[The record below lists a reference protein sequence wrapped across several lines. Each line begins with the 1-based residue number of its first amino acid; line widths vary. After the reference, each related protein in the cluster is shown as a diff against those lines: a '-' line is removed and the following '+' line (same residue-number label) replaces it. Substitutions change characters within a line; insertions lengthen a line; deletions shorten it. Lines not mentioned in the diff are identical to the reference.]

1 MTASAVFTPC
11 TDVDLDAEV
20 ELNSASLRLLQ
31 NAIRAELPTGT
42 KLVAMMLC
50 CHHNNQVGAAWPSP
64 DRLAKLCGMHRRT
77 VVSHLSTLKNMG
89 LALVGKIPGVRTPA
103 YALQENTLQSIAIA
117 GIKWSKNML
126 CGAESMQPP
135 TAPSMVNPA
144 KNAGITIQGT
154 EGTEDLKELGG
165 TEDARATPPAPVP
178 APAPATP
185 AKPEPA
191 PALALFASHLG
202 QPEQPTAG
210 VRTAPPSDE
219 QTAIALV
226 NTQRISNGKKPLAL
240 ADLQQLRTEAIKAGI
255 TTVQAANWILERTGR
270 NFFHAE
276 FFAPPVPAPV
286 APAVPAQPAPQPAEP
301 APVLTPEQ
309 SAKQEAAAA
318 AAKAKLK
325 AMFAQ
330 PASAATPAQA
340 QAADALVVPNTG
352 HAWADSA
359 LAEALAGEPV
369 GVRRLEMACQLAK
382 VSYSA
387 VRAAQKRAATAL
399 VVT

>member
-20 ELNSASLRLLQ
+20 ELNSTSLRLLQ

-135 TAPSMVNPA
+135 TVPSMVNPA

-165 TEDARATPPAPVP
+165 TEARATPPAPVP
-178 APAPATP
+178 APAA
-185 AKPEPA
+185 PEPA
-191 PALALFASHLG
+191 PSPALFAS
-202 QPEQPTAG
+202 QPQKPEQPTAPADA
-210 VRTAPPSDE
+210 TAFA
-219 QTAIALV
+219 QLV
-226 NTQRISNGKKPLAL
+226 DRINAQRASNGKKPFAL
-240 ADLQQLRTEAIKAGI
+240 ADLHQLRSEAAKSGI
-255 TTVQAANWILERTGR
+255 TPEAAAKWILERSGR
-270 NFFHAE
+270 NFFKADY
-276 FFAPPVPAPV
+276 FAPPTPAPV
-286 APAVPAQPAPQPAEP
+286 TPTTPAQPAPQPAEP
-301 APVLTPEQ
+301 EPMLTPEQ
-309 SAKQEAAAA
+309 SAEQEASAA

-325 AMFAQ
+325 AMFPSA
-330 PASAATPAQA
+330 PATQATPA
-340 QAADALVVPNTG
+340 DTLVVRKTG

-359 LAEALAGEPV
+359 IAEALAGQPV
-369 GVRRLEMACQLAK
+369 AVRRLEMACDVAK
-382 VSYSA
+382 VSYSD
-387 VRAAQKRAATAL
+387 VRAAQKRAAVALATA
-399 VVT
+399 